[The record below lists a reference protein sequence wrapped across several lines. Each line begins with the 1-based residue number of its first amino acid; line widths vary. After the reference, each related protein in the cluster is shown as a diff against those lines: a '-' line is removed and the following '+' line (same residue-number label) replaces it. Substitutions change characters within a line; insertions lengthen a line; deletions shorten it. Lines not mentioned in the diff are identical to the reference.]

1 MIFETVGNKE
11 KPVILMLNGS
21 FSTGAGLLHIAEMIS
36 DEFYI
41 IPLLMMDIMRM
52 EAALPPGMIR
62 LEKSSHI

>member
-36 DEFYI
+36 DVWFR
-41 IPLLMMDIMRM
+41 LC
-52 EAALPPGMIR
+52 ATWTIR
-62 LEKSSHI
+62 